1 MSLPEELTVGK
12 GIVTENGIVVYQTD
26 KDVDVCI
33 QSITGQQ
40 DGIPLEGAREILTI
54 KTFALGVSREHIQC
68 PEFHAKVGKC
78 DLHGTIPGRSSM
90 QNGKSAICMEQFSSG
105 VPCKTGKV
113 QSAWN
118 NSRPEFHAKREKCNL
133 HGTIPV
139 RSSMQNRGMC
149 DLHGILFENR
159 S

>member
-33 QSITGQQ
+33 QS
-40 DGIPLEGAREILTI
+40 
-54 KTFALGVSREHIQC
+54 FALGVSREHIQC

-78 DLHGTIPGRSSM
+78 DLHGTIPVRSSM

-105 VPCKTGKV
+105 VPCKTGEC
-113 QSAWN
+113 AICM
-118 NSRPEFHAKREKCNL
+118 EFCLKIDRN
-133 HGTIPV
+133 
-139 RSSMQNRGMC
+139 
-149 DLHGILFENR
+149 
-159 S
+159 

>member
-1 MSLPEELTVGK
+1 MEDEEGTKIGMSLPEELTVGK

-33 QSITGQQ
+33 QS
-40 DGIPLEGAREILTI
+40 
-54 KTFALGVSREHIQC
+54 FALGVSREHIQC

-78 DLHGTIPGRSSM
+78 DLHGTIPVRSSM
-90 QNGKSAICMEQFSSG
+90 QNEKSAICMEQFSSG

-118 NSRPEFHAKREKCNL
+118 NSRPEFHAKQGN
-133 HGTIPV
+133 V
-139 RSSMQNRGMC
+139 RSAWNSV
-149 DLHGILFENR
+149 
-159 S
+159 